1 MNTVLPP
8 DNSKVSAQTVTEN
21 RRLQKTADSARAD
34 AVPQPVA
41 PARTSQVSDLVLSEQ
56 ISTAVRSAEF
66 DENKVKQISDAIR
79 QGNYP
84 LDARRIA
91 ESFVPLERLL

>member
-8 DNSKVSAQTVTEN
+8 DINKLTAQTITDKN
-21 RRLQKTADSARAD
+21 RLQKSGEASKMDAAR
-34 AVPQPVA
+34 QPAA
-41 PARTSQVSDLVLSEQ
+41 PELTPQVSDLVLSEKF
-56 ISTAVRSAEF
+56 STAMRSAEF

-91 ESFVPLERLL
+91 ESFVPLEKML

>member
-8 DNSKVSAQTVTEN
+8 DINKLTAQSITEKS
-21 RRLQKTADSARAD
+21 RLQKSGETSRSDAAR
-34 AVPQPVA
+34 QPAA
-41 PARTSQVSDLVLSEQ
+41 PELPPQVSDLVLSEKF
-56 ISTAVRSAEF
+56 STAMKSAEF
-66 DENKVKQISDAIR
+66 DENKVRQISDAIR

-91 ESFVPLERLL
+91 ESFVPLEKLL

>member
-8 DNSKVSAQTVTEN
+8 DINKLTAQTITDKN
-21 RRLQKTADSARAD
+21 RLQKSGEASKMDAARQPAAPELTA
-34 AVPQPVA
+34 
-41 PARTSQVSDLVLSEQ
+41 QVSDLALSENFL
-56 ISTAVRSAEF
+56 SAMKSAEF
-66 DENKVKQISDAIR
+66 DENKVRQISDAIR

-91 ESFVPLERLL
+91 ESFVPLEKLL